1 MPLLPPRWRLLLLV
15 LAALSLPIITGIVWL
30 FLTGSFNEVHGLV
43 PAGPLTIK
51 NWRFLWESSIGNRPP
66 ISAPLLNSIT
76 FSVVVSAV
84 VVVVASMA
92 AYAISRL
99 SFPGRTLYLGLILML
114 HAFPAVSL
122 IIAIFY
128 VLRLLGLFD
137 TLTGVILVKASLEL
151 PLGIWLMKGFFD
163 NLSWD
168 MEMAALVDG
177 MSRWT
182 LFWKIALPL
191 VRPGILALG
200 TFSLLSAWGEFILPF
215 TLIVS
220 TQRWTMAIYLL
231 SFIGEVFTDYRM
243 AAAVGLFY
251 ALPVVVIFVLGQRYL
266 LNIYSGGVK
275 G

>member
-15 LAALSLPIITGIVWL
+15 LAALSLPIIIGIVWL

-51 NWRFLWESSIGNRPP
+51 NWRFLWESSIGSRPP
-66 ISAPLLNSIT
+66 IGVPLLNSLV
-76 FSVVVSAV
+76 FSVVVATV
-84 VVVVASMA
+84 VVITASMA

-99 SFPGRTLYLGLILML
+99 SFPGRTIYLGLILTL

-163 NLSWD
+163 NLSWE

>member
-15 LAALSLPIITGIVWL
+15 LFAVSLPIAAGVAWL
-30 FLTGSFNEVHGLV
+30 GLSGVFDRVHGLLPV
-43 PAGPLTIK
+43 EGFAAD
-51 NWRFLWESSIGNRPP
+51 NWRFLSGESIGGRPP
-66 ISAPLLNSIT
+66 ITVALMNSLI
-76 FSVVVSAV
+76 FAGVVATAEVLI
-84 VVVVASMA
+84 ASMA

-99 SFPGRTLYLGLILML
+99 SFPGRSWYLGLVLVL

-128 VLRLLGLFD
+128 ILRLLGLFD
-137 TLTGVILVKASLEL
+137 TLIGVILVKASLEL

-163 NLSWD
+163 NLSWE
-168 MEMAALVDG
+168 MEMAGLVDG

-182 LFWKIALPL
+182 LFWRVALPM

-200 TFSLLSAWGEFILPF
+200 TFALLSAWGEFILPF

-220 TQRWTMAIYLL
+220 GRSWTMAMYLQTL
-231 SFIGEVFTDYRM
+231 LGEAFTDYGM
-243 AAAVGLFY
+243 VAAVGLFY
-251 ALPVVVIFVLGQRYL
+251 ALPVLAMFLLGQRYL
-266 LNIYSGGVK
+266 LNIYAGGAK